1 MPIREINYTKCGV
14 ICHGFSELQ
23 IAKYIKS
30 HLRLPIEI
38 WSKDNGRHS
47 IQIVSLN
54 NFLKDRIFNNVRS
67 FANECGIKYERKELV
82 DFKLFIIMDTDD
94 CSESQKKD
102 FISKKMFENH
112 PLCKYIVPVFN
123 TPNLEEILVKSGI
136 MPKKISDREKGQYY
150 LKTFP
155 INNNDNKNM
164 NAYDEISLL
173 RDKLKRVKETN
184 LDAFVEYTL
193 NLVKK

>member
-1 MPIREINYTKCGV
+1 MPNRDVNYTKCAV

-30 HLRLPIEI
+30 HLRLPIKI

-47 IQIVSLN
+47 VQIVSLN
-54 NFLKDRIFNNVRS
+54 NFLKDRVFNNIRL
-67 FANECGIKYERKELV
+67 FANDCGVELVKKELV

-94 CSESQKKD
+94 CSELQKND

-112 PLCKYIVPVFN
+112 PLYKYIVPIFN
-123 TPNLEEILVKSGI
+123 TPNLEDVLVKSGI
-136 MPKKISDREKGQYY
+136 MPKKISDKEKGQYY

-155 INNNDNKNM
+155 ISNNVNKNM
-164 NAYDEISLL
+164 NAYEEIVLL
-173 RDKLKRVKETN
+173 CEKVKKVRETN
-184 LDAFVEYTL
+184 MDEFIDYTL
-193 NLVKK
+193 KLVRK